1 MVLDAYLPAYDRRE
15 VHRRRCTDAPSAL
28 GAVREVTPGEIRGFG
43 VLMGVRLLA
52 ASAGV
57 GGHSDSVWEIGLRT
71 GFRVFDE
78 SSGVLIGGAIG
89 QFWRL
94 RGGTWA
100 TFEGVDGFRAFDR
113 PGFVKT
119 VIGFWVDGD
128 DLVTETRVVGTDPLS
143 ARRMARYWLLI
154 RPGSGF
160 IRRGWLRAA
169 NKRSKA

>member
-1 MVLDAYLPAYDRRE
+1 M
-15 VHRRRCTDAPSAL
+15 
-28 GAVREVTPGEIRGFG
+28 
-43 VLMGVRLLA
+43 
-52 ASAGV
+52 
-57 GGHSDSVWEIGLRT
+57 EIGLRT

-78 SSGVLIGGAIG
+78 SNGVLTGGAIG

-100 TFEGVDGFRAFDR
+100 KFGGVDGFRGFDQV
-113 PGFVKT
+113 GFVKAA
-119 VIGFWVDGD
+119 IGFWVDGG
-128 DLVTETRVVGTDPLS
+128 DLVTETRVLGTDPLS
-143 ARRMARYWLLI
+143 ARRMARYWLVI